1 MSSSLKIVGKYLDQ
15 PILVEKLR
23 KAVPIG
29 LSACAAVYTLDKT
42 VQAPTSEKKKKAFIR
57 NGLILGATIASALA
71 APRIA
76 TAITGKKAVTPFKEL
91 VRENTKLIDEFVRKN
106 QTGNEVGSI
115 LQKAKSKVLAPKE
128 ILTLTGELK
137 GKDSKEFLDKLIPP
151 PENVSS
157 KDIFSEIG
165 WLSIVGAI
173 PVVGGVIGGI
183 AADKATGANWRKRL
197 PDKIKEGSYQYLAN
211 IFLCNVG
218 AGAAL
223 GILEKNNIQSRLARG
238 LGMIA
243 GIILTGVIGG
253 SKIANYIGD
262 KFINPVLCNERCP
275 KGKKHKHHDERTPE
289 LIDIGLH
296 TDDIATVSLLSG
308 LKWIEP
314 ALPIL
319 YTVSGYRAGI
329 GYRNH
334 RDKA

>member
-15 PILVEKLR
+15 PLLVEKLG
-23 KAVPIG
+23 KTVPVG
-29 LSACAAVYTLDKT
+29 LSAAAAVYTLNKT
-42 VQAPTSEKKKKAFIR
+42 MEAPTDEKKKTFVKNA
-57 NGLILGATIASALA
+57 LILGATVASALA

-76 TAITGKKAVTPFKEL
+76 TAITGKKVPCREL
-91 VRENTKLIDEFVRKN
+91 VKENTKLVDEFVREN
-106 QTGNEVGSI
+106 QVGRQVGRI
-115 LQKAKSKVLAPKE
+115 LEKAKSKVLAPKE
-128 ILTLTGELK
+128 ILMLSGALK
-137 GKDSKEFLDKLIPP
+137 GKKAKAFFDKLIPP

-173 PVVGGVIGGI
+173 PVLGGVLGGI
-183 AADKATGANWRKRL
+183 AADKVTGENWQKRL

-334 RDKA
+334 RDKN

>member
-1 MSSSLKIVGKYLDQ
+1 MSASLKVIGKYLDQ
-15 PILVEKLR
+15 PLLVEKLR
-23 KAVPIG
+23 KTVPVG
-29 LSACAAVYTLDKT
+29 LSAVAAVYTLDKT
-42 VQAPTSEKKKKAFIR
+42 MQAPADEKRKTFVK
-57 NGLILGATIASALA
+57 NSLILGATVASALA

-76 TAITGKKAVTPFKEL
+76 TFITGKKVPCREL
-91 VRENTKLIDEFVRKN
+91 VKENTKLVDEFVRDN
-106 QTGNEVGSI
+106 QMGREAGRI
-115 LQKAKSKVLAPKE
+115 LEKAKSKVLAPKD
-128 ILTLTGELK
+128 ILMLSGALK
-137 GKDSKEFLDKLIPP
+137 GKKAKAFLDKLIPP

-173 PVVGGVIGGI
+173 PVLGGVLGGI
-183 AADKATGANWRKRL
+183 AADKVTGENWRKRL

-223 GILEKNNIQSRLARG
+223 GILERNNIQSRLARG

-253 SKIANYIGD
+253 SKIANMIGD
-262 KFINPVLCNERCP
+262 KFINPLCGSKRQKV
-275 KGKKHKHHDERTPE
+275 KGDERTPE

-314 ALPIL
+314 ALPVL

-329 GYRNH
+329 GYRNNK
-334 RDKA
+334 DKV

>member
-15 PILVEKLR
+15 PLLVEKLG
-23 KAVPIG
+23 KTVPVG
-29 LSACAAVYTLDKT
+29 LSAAAAVYTLNKT
-42 VQAPTSEKKKKAFIR
+42 MEAPTDEKKKTFVKNA
-57 NGLILGATIASALA
+57 LILGATVASALA

-76 TAITGKKAVTPFKEL
+76 TAITGKKVPCREL
-91 VRENTKLIDEFVRKN
+91 VKENTKLVDEFVRDN
-106 QTGNEVGSI
+106 QIGCEVGRI
-115 LQKAKSKVLAPKE
+115 LEKAKSKVLAPKE
-128 ILTLTGELK
+128 ILMLSGALK
-137 GKDSKEFLDKLIPP
+137 GKKAKAFFDKLIPP

-173 PVVGGVIGGI
+173 PVLGGVLGGI
-183 AADKATGANWRKRL
+183 AADKVTGENWQKRL

-262 KFINPVLCNERCP
+262 KFINPVLCNEKKT
-275 KGKKHKHHDERTPE
+275 KGRQQDERTPE

-314 ALPIL
+314 ALPVL

-329 GYRNH
+329 GYRNNK
-334 RDKA
+334 DKI

>member
-1 MSSSLKIVGKYLDQ
+1 MTTAIRAIGKYLDQ
-15 PILVEKLR
+15 PILVERLR
-23 KAVPIG
+23 KIVPVG
-29 LSACAAVYTLDKT
+29 LSASALTYTLIESAKE
-42 VQAPTSEKKKKAFIR
+42 PTWEKKKKTGIETAI
-57 NGLILGATIASALA
+57 ILGATIASALA
-71 APRIA
+71 APKIA
-76 TAITGKKAVTPFKEL
+76 TAITKKKALTPFKEL
-91 VRENTKLIDEFVRKN
+91 VKENTRNIDEFLSREKVEPVVK
-106 QTGNEVGSI
+106 SL
-115 LQKAKSKVLAPKE
+115 LQKAKTKVLSLKE
-128 ILTLTGELK
+128 VDKLT
-137 GKDSKEFLDKLIPP
+137 DSLSVSKSKKEFLDTLIPP

-173 PVVGGVIGGI
+173 PVIGGVAGGVV
-183 AADKATGANWRKRL
+183 ADKVTGENWRKKL

-223 GILEKNNIQSRLARG
+223 GILEKNNIQSRMARG

-243 GIILTGVIGG
+243 GIIITGVIGG
-253 SKIANYIGD
+253 SKIANIIGD
-262 KFINPVLCNERCP
+262 RCINPLLC
-275 KGKKHKHHDERTPE
+275 KGKEPKRKHKGDERTPE

-329 GYRNH
+329 GYRNN
-334 RDKA
+334 KKEA

>member
-1 MSSSLKIVGKYLDQ
+1 MSVSLKIIGKYLDQ
-15 PILVEKLR
+15 PLLVEKLR
-23 KAVPIG
+23 KTVPVG
-29 LSACAAVYTLDKT
+29 LSVAAAVYTLDKT
-42 VQAPTSEKKKKAFIR
+42 MEAPADEKRKTFVK
-57 NGLILGATIASALA
+57 NSLILGATVASALA

-76 TAITGKKAVTPFKEL
+76 TAITGKKVPCREL
-91 VRENTKLIDEFVRKN
+91 VKENTKLVDEFVRDN
-106 QTGNEVGSI
+106 QIGCEVGRI
-115 LQKAKSKVLAPKE
+115 LEKAKSKVLAPKE
-128 ILTLTGELK
+128 ILMLSGALK
-137 GKDSKEFLDKLIPP
+137 GKKAKAFFDKLIPP

-173 PVVGGVIGGI
+173 PVLGGVLGGI
-183 AADKATGANWRKRL
+183 AADKVTGENWQKRL

-262 KFINPVLCNERCP
+262 KFINPVLCNEKKT
-275 KGKKHKHHDERTPE
+275 KGRQQDERTPE

-314 ALPIL
+314 ALPVL

-329 GYRNH
+329 GYRNNK
-334 RDKA
+334 DKI

>member
-1 MSSSLKIVGKYLDQ
+1 MTSTLRVIGKYLDQ

-23 KAVPIG
+23 KAVPVG
-29 LSACAAVYTLDKT
+29 LGAAGCAFTVGEVAKEKT
-42 VQAPTSEKKKKAFIR
+42 PGEKRRTGIQTAFV
-57 NGLILGATIASALA
+57 LGATIGSALA
-71 APRIA
+71 APKIA
-76 TAITGKKAVTPFKEL
+76 TAITKKKALQPIA
-91 VRENTKLIDEFVRKN
+91 NTKIIDEFVSEKTLATNVR
-106 QTGNEVGSI
+106 GI
-115 LQKAKSKVLAPKE
+115 LEKAKKKVLTPKE
-128 ILTLTGELK
+128 ILTLTQELK
-137 GKDSKEFLDKLIPP
+137 SKDDKRFLDKLIPP

-165 WLSIVGAI
+165 WLSIVGAV
-173 PVVGGVIGGI
+173 PVVGGVAGGI
-183 AADKATGANWRKRL
+183 LADKVNRDDWRKRL

-218 AGAAL
+218 AGVAL
-223 GILEKNNIQSRLARG
+223 GILEKNNIQSRMARG

-253 SKIANYIGD
+253 SKIANMIGD
-262 KFINPVLCNERCP
+262 KFINPLCG
-275 KGKKHKHHDERTPE
+275 GKRGGERTPE

-329 GYRNH
+329 GYRNN
-334 RDKA
+334 KTI

>member
-1 MSSSLKIVGKYLDQ
+1 MTSTLRVVGKYLDQ

-23 KAVPIG
+23 KAVPVG
-29 LSACAAVYTLDKT
+29 LGAAACVFTVGEVAKEKT
-42 VQAPTSEKKKKAFIR
+42 PGEKRRTGIQTA
-57 NGLILGATIASALA
+57 LVLGATIGSALA
-71 APRIA
+71 APKIA
-76 TAITGKKAVTPFKEL
+76 TAITKKKALQPVA
-91 VRENTKLIDEFVRKN
+91 NTKIIDEFVSEKTLATNVR
-106 QTGNEVGSI
+106 GI
-115 LQKAKSKVLAPKE
+115 LEKVKKKVLTPKE
-128 ILTLTGELK
+128 ILTLTQELK
-137 GKDSKEFLDKLIPP
+137 SKDDKRFLDKLIPP

-165 WLSIVGAI
+165 WLSIVGAV
-173 PVVGGVIGGI
+173 PVVGGVAGGVL
-183 AADKATGANWRKRL
+183 ADRVNHDDWRKRL

-223 GILEKNNIQSRLARG
+223 GILEKNKIQSRLARG

-253 SKIANYIGD
+253 SKIANMIGD
-262 KFINPVLCNERCP
+262 KFINPLCG
-275 KGKKHKHHDERTPE
+275 GKRGDERTPE

-329 GYRNH
+329 GYRNN
-334 RDKA
+334 KTI

>member
-1 MSSSLKIVGKYLDQ
+1 MKFALRVAGKYLDQ
-15 PILVEKLR
+15 PKLVEKLG
-23 KAVPIG
+23 KVVPLG
-29 LSACAAVYTLDKT
+29 LGACAAGYAFYDSSRQKT
-42 VQAPTSEKKKKAFIR
+42 DAQKRRTFVR
-57 NGLILGATIASALA
+57 DGLVLGATVTSALA
-71 APRIA
+71 APKIA
-76 TAITGKKAVTPFKEL
+76 SAITGKKLLEVFDNKLL
-91 VRENTKLIDEFVRKN
+91 VDSFIRNKAPEAKIEK
-106 QTGNEVGSI
+106 I
-115 LQKAKSKVLAPKE
+115 LKRAKTKVLSLPEVAELMK
-128 ILTLTGELK
+128 TLKSADECN
-137 GKDSKEFLDKLIPP
+137 FLNKLIPP

-165 WLSIVGAI
+165 WLSIVGAV
-173 PVVGGVIGGI
+173 PVVGGVAGGLL
-183 AADKATGANWRKRL
+183 ADKATGGNWRKRL

-223 GILEKNNIQSRLARG
+223 AILEKKNIKSRMARG
-238 LGMIA
+238 LGMVG

-253 SKIANYIGD
+253 SKIANFIGD
-262 KFINPVLCNERCP
+262 KVINPLFGY
-275 KGKKHKHHDERTPE
+275 KHTKKDERTPE

-314 ALPIL
+314 MLPIL

-334 RDKA
+334 KEKI

>member
-1 MSSSLKIVGKYLDQ
+1 MTVTLSVLGKYLDQ
-15 PILVEKLR
+15 PILIEKLR
-23 KAVPIG
+23 KTVPLG
-29 LSACAAVYTLDKT
+29 LGACAAFYTFNNSAS
-42 VQAPTSEKKKKAFIR
+42 QPTDERKRKAFIKT
-57 NGLILGATIASALA
+57 GIIMGTTVASALA

-76 TAITGKKAVTPFKEL
+76 TMITKKKPLKPLKDLVKERTEL
-91 VRENTKLIDEFVRKN
+91 VDRFVRENCLEEKVVSVLNTSKN
-106 QTGNEVGSI
+106 
-115 LQKAKSKVLAPKE
+115 KVLSPKE
-128 ILTLTGELK
+128 ILILQRGMRGRD
-137 GKDSKEFLDKLIPP
+137 GKLFMDKLIPP

-165 WLSIVGAI
+165 WLSIVGAV
-173 PVVGGVIGGI
+173 PVMGGVAGGVI
-183 AADKATGANWRKRL
+183 ADKVIGADWKKRL

-218 AGAAL
+218 AGVAL
-223 GILEKNNIQSRLARG
+223 AILEKNKIQSRMARG

-262 KFINPVLCNERCP
+262 KFINPLCGT
-275 KGKKHKHHDERTPE
+275 KGAKKDERTPE

-314 ALPIL
+314 MLPIL

-334 RDKA
+334 KDKA

>member
-1 MSSSLKIVGKYLDQ
+1 MTSTLSVLGKYLDQ
-15 PILVEKLR
+15 PILVKKLE
-23 KAVPIG
+23 KAVPLG
-29 LSACAAVYTLDKT
+29 LGACAAGYTFHNSAKQPTDERKRKT
-42 VQAPTSEKKKKAFIR
+42 FIKT
-57 NGLILGATIASALA
+57 GIVLGATVASALA
-71 APRIA
+71 APKIA
-76 TAITGKKAVTPFKEL
+76 TALTGKKTSASLKE
-91 VRENTKLIDEFVRKN
+91 VVQNNTLIVDEFVKSK
-106 QTGNEVGSI
+106 TSGSKVEKI
-115 LQKAKSKVLAPKE
+115 LEKAKSKVLKPRE
-128 ILTLTGELK
+128 VSTLMQNLRQKNERK
-137 GKDSKEFLDKLIPP
+137 FLDKLIPP

-173 PVVGGVIGGI
+173 PVAGGVLGGV
-183 AADKATGANWRKRL
+183 AADKVTGANWKKRL

-223 GILEKNNIQSRLARG
+223 AILEKNNIKSRMARG
-238 LGMIA
+238 LGMIG

-253 SKIANYIGD
+253 SEIANFIGNKVINPLCGD
-262 KFINPVLCNERCP
+262 KRKHY
-275 KGKKHKHHDERTPE
+275 KGDERTPE

-314 ALPIL
+314 MLPIL
-319 YTVSGYRAGI
+319 YSVSGYRAGI

-334 RDKA
+334 KENA

>member
-1 MSSSLKIVGKYLDQ
+1 MTSTLCVLGKYLDQ
-15 PILVEKLR
+15 PILVKKLE
-23 KAVPIG
+23 KAVPVGLG
-29 LSACAAVYTLDKT
+29 LSAAAYAFHNSASQPTDWRKRKT
-42 VQAPTSEKKKKAFIR
+42 FVKDSI
-57 NGLILGATIASALA
+57 ILGATVASALA
-71 APRIA
+71 APKIA
-76 TAITGKKAVTPFKEL
+76 TAITGKKAATPYKRL
-91 VRENTKLIDEFVRKN
+91 VKNNAAMIDEFISNKLP
-106 QTGNEVGSI
+106 TPKVGGL
-115 LQKAKSKVLAPKE
+115 LQKAKDKVLSPSEVSMLMNNLRK
-128 ILTLTGELK
+128 
-137 GKDSKEFLDKLIPP
+137 KDERKFLDKLIPP

-165 WLSIVGAI
+165 WLSIVGVI
-173 PVVGGVIGGI
+173 PVVGGVAGGI
-183 AADKATGANWRKRL
+183 AADKVTGANWRKRL
-197 PDKIKEGSYQYLAN
+197 PDKIKEGAYQYLAN

-223 GILEKNNIQSRLARG
+223 AILEKNNIKSRMARG
-238 LGMIA
+238 LGMIG

-262 KFINPVLCNERCP
+262 KVINPLC
-275 KGKKHKHHDERTPE
+275 GDKKHKHHRGEERTPE

-314 ALPIL
+314 MLPVL

-334 RDKA
+334 KDKA

>member
-15 PILVEKLR
+15 PLLVEKLR
-23 KAVPIG
+23 KTVPVG
-29 LSACAAVYTLDKT
+29 LSVAAAVYTLDKT

-106 QTGNEVGSI
+106 QTGNEVGRI

-173 PVVGGVIGGI
+173 PVLGGVLGGI
-183 AADKATGANWRKRL
+183 AADKVTGENWQKRL

-262 KFINPVLCNERCP
+262 KFINPVLCNEKKT
-275 KGKKHKHHDERTPE
+275 KGRQQDERTPE

-314 ALPIL
+314 ALPVL

-329 GYRNH
+329 GYRNNK
-334 RDKA
+334 DKI

>member
-1 MSSSLKIVGKYLDQ
+1 MTSTLSVLGKYLDQ
-15 PILVEKLR
+15 PILVKKLE
-23 KAVPIG
+23 KAVPWG
-29 LSACAAVYTLDKT
+29 LGMCAAAYTFCESDK
-42 VQAPTSEKKKKAFIR
+42 VKDGIV
-57 NGLILGATIASALA
+57 LGATVASALA
-71 APRIA
+71 APKIA
-76 TAITGKKAVTPFKEL
+76 TAITGKKAATPLKSL
-91 VRENTKLIDEFVRKN
+91 VQNNTLIVDEFLKN
-106 QTGNEVGSI
+106 KTSGSKVEKI
-115 LQKAKSKVLAPKE
+115 LKKAKSKVLNPTDVS
-128 ILTLTGELK
+128 TLIQNLRQ
-137 GKDSKEFLDKLIPP
+137 KDERKFLDKLIPP

-173 PVVGGVIGGI
+173 PVAGGVVGGVV
-183 AADKATGANWRKRL
+183 ADKVTGADWKKRL

-223 GILEKNNIQSRLARG
+223 AILEKNNIKSRMARG
-238 LGMIA
+238 LGMIG

-253 SKIANYIGD
+253 SKIANLIGD
-262 KFINPVLCNERCP
+262 KVINPLCGDR
-275 KGKKHKHHDERTPE
+275 HKHRKGDERTPE

-314 ALPIL
+314 MLPIL

-334 RDKA
+334 KDKA